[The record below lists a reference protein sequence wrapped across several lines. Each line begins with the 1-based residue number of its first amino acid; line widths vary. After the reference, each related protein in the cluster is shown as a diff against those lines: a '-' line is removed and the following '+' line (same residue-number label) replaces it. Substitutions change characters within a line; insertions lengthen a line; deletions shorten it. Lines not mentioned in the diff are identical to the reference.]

1 LYIIKYPDQ
10 YLISSK
16 THKFILMEVIMMTP
30 IKNLSLFALV
40 FMLSVALLTL
50 PIPLIVSPAQAQGQ
64 SVCSKNL
71 ADAEQRYNTGRFDD
85 AIGLITECLG
95 KRGISEEEKMK
106 AYRLL
111 GLSYIAKDY
120 LEDAKTAVKK
130 LLDMVPNY
138 QSDPVQDP
146 PPFTKL
152 VEEVKEQQKPQ
163 EKPQQPAVKEPV
175 KKQPD
180 ELTKLTQTESKKKSN
195 KKWYFIGGGVLAA
208 GAIVA
213 IVASSGGDNGPTT
226 PSALPGPPTLP

>member
-1 LYIIKYPDQ
+1 
-10 YLISSK
+10 
-16 THKFILMEVIMMTP
+16 MMLL
-30 IKNLSLFALV
+30 IKNLSYVFVVFLLISGLLV
-40 FMLSVALLTL
+40 L
-50 PIPLIVSPAQAQGQ
+50 PVPYLITPLHAQGQ
-64 SVCSKNL
+64 SVCAKNL

-95 KRGISEEEKMK
+95 KKGISEEEKMK

-180 ELTKLTQTESKKKSN
+180 ELTKLTQTEPKKKSN

-213 IVASSGGDNGPTT
+213 IVASSGGGNGETS